1 MLHTLEQALEDLQSQ
16 VYELETY
23 KSDVEWKINEIVEA
37 FKDEIKT
44 RADEEA
50 AAIMEEMPYELENI
64 FATTDLEE
72 ELSTEITDELKREI

>member
-37 FKDEIKT
+37 FKDEIKI

-50 AAIMEEMPYELENI
+50 ATIMEEMPYELENI

>member
-1 MLHTLEQALEDLQSQ
+1 MLHTLEQALESLQSQ

-37 FKDEIKT
+37 VKDELKT

-50 AAIMEEMPYELENI
+50 AALMEEMPYELESI
-64 FATTDLEE
+64 FVTTDLED
-72 ELSTEITDELKREI
+72 ELSTEITDELKREL

>member
-1 MLHTLEQALEDLQSQ
+1 MIHTLEQALESLQSQ

-37 FKDEIKT
+37 VKDELKT

-50 AAIMEEMPYELENI
+50 AALMEEMPYELESI
-64 FATTDLEE
+64 FVTTDLED
-72 ELSTEITDELKREI
+72 ELSTEITDELKREL

>member
-50 AAIMEEMPYELENI
+50 AALMEEMPYELENI